1 MLGDWL
7 VEDWFFIKSFWKMRE
22 GFWKGATGPHFSILK
37 HQINENEHQCKLFLN
52 YFPSFLIQFLNII
65 KGSNGWKPKG
75 LNSSFKVNYLKLL
88 IPQNWLSPRRLIE
101 TMNDFFE
108 KIKLFFSTGADFTV
122 FIQSDGTI
130 QSNLMG
136 IYQLENIVFSMT
148 CLSKRVCD
156 TVTDTLCLNNCIKV
170 GSKMTVSGRI

>member
-1 MLGDWL
+1 M
-7 VEDWFFIKSFWKMRE
+7 
-22 GFWKGATGPHFSILK
+22 
-37 HQINENEHQCKLFLN
+37 
-52 YFPSFLIQFLNII
+52 NII
-65 KGSNGWKPKG
+65 KASNGWKPKG

-130 QSNLMG
+130 QSKLMG
-136 IYQLENIVFSMT
+136 IYQLKNIVFSMT

-170 GSKMTVSGRI
+170 GSKMTVWGRI